1 MNFFEQGELIL
12 WLPKVTKIKG
22 SKFKL
27 SWEGPYK
34 VQKVYNSNMMEL
46 NILSNNDVQ
55 RVNINKLKKY
65 HHGEPPI
72 IIMIVVVNIE
82 GRMNIPHLQTYLG
95 LIIKPNQKNLNLNYG
110 IEMMTQMKSNGYQVV
125 S

>member
-34 VQKVYNSNMMEL
+34 V
-46 NILSNNDVQ
+46 
-55 RVNINKLKKY
+55 
-65 HHGEPPI
+65 
-72 IIMIVVVNIE
+72 
-82 GRMNIPHLQTYLG
+82 
-95 LIIKPNQKNLNLNYG
+95 
-110 IEMMTQMKSNGYQVV
+110 
-125 S
+125 